1 MAVETPIPPTVA
13 SAGMS
18 VVDTLVAAVAANPGL
33 TAILVVLL
41 ALVFGGYLYLR
52 KIVVSVAEGYDQGRR

>member
-1 MAVETPIPPTVA
+1 
-13 SAGMS
+13 MS
-18 VVDTLVAAVAANPGL
+18 VVDTLVSAVAANPVL

-52 KIVVSVAEGYDQGRR
+52 KIVVSVAEGYDEGRR

>member
-1 MAVETPIPPTVA
+1 
-13 SAGMS
+13 MS